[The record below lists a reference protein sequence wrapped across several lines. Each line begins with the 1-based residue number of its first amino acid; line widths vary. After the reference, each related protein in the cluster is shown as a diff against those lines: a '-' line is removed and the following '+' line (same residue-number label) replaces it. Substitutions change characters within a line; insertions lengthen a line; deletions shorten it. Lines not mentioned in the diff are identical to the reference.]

1 MNSPFFWYSC
11 RYYAIVIYS
20 MLKRFGVSLEQN
32 LLVQFDELLLSQG
45 YSNRSEAI
53 RDLIRDALIKKEWL
67 EEDVE
72 TAGVVIIVY
81 NHHMHELSK
90 KVTHIQHKDFA
101 KVVSTLHV
109 HLDEHN
115 CLEVIL
121 LKGKAKEIKLL
132 SNTLISTRGIKFG
145 QFVPATSGKNI

>member
-1 MNSPFFWYSC
+1 
-11 RYYAIVIYS
+11 
-20 MLKRFGVSLEQN
+20 MLKRFGVSLEHD
-32 LLVQFDELLLSQG
+32 LLTQFDALLESQG

-53 RDLIRDALIKKEWL
+53 RDLIRDALINREWI
-67 EEDVE
+67 EENTE

-81 NHHMHELSK
+81 NHHQHELSK
-90 KVTHIQHKDFA
+90 KVTDIQHKDFT
-101 KVVSTLHV
+101 KVISSLHL

-121 LKGKAKEIKLL
+121 LKGKAREIKDLAN
-132 SNTLISTRGIKFG
+132 SLISTRGVKFG

>member
-1 MNSPFFWYSC
+1 
-11 RYYAIVIYS
+11 
-20 MLKRFGVSLEQN
+20 MLKRFGVSLEQD
-32 LLVQFDELLLSQG
+32 LLAQFDGLLLSQG

-53 RDLIRDALIKKEWL
+53 RDLIRDALVKKEWL
-67 EEDVE
+67 KEDVE

-81 NHHMHELSK
+81 NHHLHELSK
-90 KVTHIQHKDFA
+90 KVTDIQHKDFG

-121 LKGKAKEIKLL
+121 LKGKAKEIKPLA
-132 SNTLISTRGIKFG
+132 NTLISTRGVKFG

>member
-1 MNSPFFWYSC
+1 
-11 RYYAIVIYS
+11 
-20 MLKRFGVSLEQN
+20 MLKRFGVSLEN
-32 LLVQFDELLLSQG
+32 ELLSQFDMLLESQG

-53 RDLIRDALIKKEWL
+53 RDLIRDALIKREWL
-67 EEDVE
+67 EDNIE

-81 NHHMHELSK
+81 NHHQYELSK
-90 KVTHIQHKDFA
+90 KVTDIQHKDFA
-101 KVVSTLHV
+101 KVISSLHL

-121 LKGKAKEIKLL
+121 LKGKAREIKALA
-132 SNTLISTRGIKFG
+132 NNLISTRGVKFG